1 MRCFLMTV
9 NLENNVISVF
19 VVSIFFGGE
28 LVVMGGNENFWFCD

>member
-19 VVSIFFGGE
+19 VVSIFFWWGVGGD
-28 LVVMGGNENFWFCD
+28 GGK